1 MKEKKKNWVLGW
13 ILIGISVI
21 FLLVMLV
28 LPLIYVL
35 ATAFGEGI
43 GVFVAAVT
51 DKYAKRAIAL
61 TIEVTV
67 IAVLVNTIFGLAASW
82 CITRFQFRGKKII
95 SSLIDLPL
103 TVSPIIAGL
112 VCADLWTSVC
122 VI

>member
-1 MKEKKKNWVLGW
+1 MKEKKKNGVLGW

-21 FLLVMLV
+21 FLIVMLI

-67 IAVLVNTIFGLAASW
+67 IAVVVNTIFGLVHYKISVSW
-82 CITRFQFRGKKII
+82 EKDHFFTDRPATYGITDHCGTC
-95 SSLIDLPL
+95 L
-103 TVSPIIAGL
+103 
-112 VCADLWTSVC
+112 CADLWTSEC